1 MTHTTKGI
9 AVQPTFA
16 VEAVAVASHP
26 NDPA

>member
-16 VEAVAVASHP
+16 VEGVVVASHP
-26 NDPA
+26 NEPV